1 MDVENANNTP
11 TGSIA
16 EDRDNIT
23 GSANTSSL
31 SEEKI
36 YVAGKNANATAEL
49 KNER

>member
-16 EDRDNIT
+16 EDRENIT

-31 SEEKI
+31 SEKI